1 MYWPACDCVRSSQ
14 QGVGRQRGTH
24 RGHDDLIAKGRTTR
38 KWLVFTNFSICF
50 LLLNEVLVHFSPYTS
65 VSVGQNRMSD
75 PQELELQAVMNHCV
89 SVGN

>member
-38 KWLVFTNFSICF
+38 KGLVFVNFSICF

-65 VSVGQNRMSD
+65 VSVAQNRMSD
-75 PQELELQAVMNHCV
+75 PQELELQAVMNHYL